1 MAFEAIYR
9 AEADIINYTPGSAV
23 SAGQVVVINGRCFV
37 AHAAIPASTL
47 GSVYAGGV
55 FDVTKQSG
63 VTFTAGDIVYW
74 DDTNNYA
81 NATSS
86 NTLFGVA
93 TADAVSG
100 DTYVRVLLLNLVNPL
115 AVGSIPNIADGAAGF
130 PIFIRKLVTAGG
142 SGDTTV
148 WTTTRKVR
156 IVDAWLVARDTQ
168 AANVKLHSGTAGTD
182 DITTTVAKG
191 TTDNAIVR
199 FTQMIAAKQEIA
211 SAGTLKAN
219 FSAAGTAEI
228 YAWAIPVA

>member
-9 AEADIINYTPGSAV
+9 ADADIINYTPGSAV

-47 GSVYAGGV
+47 GSVYASGV

-93 TADAVSG
+93 TADAASG

-115 AVGSIPNIADGAAGF
+115 AVGSMPNVADGGGGF
-130 PIFIRKLVTAGG
+130 PILVRKDASA

-148 WTTTRKVR
+148 YTTTRKVK
-156 IVDAWLVARDTQ
+156 VCNAWMISRDTT
-168 AANVKLHSGTAGTD
+168 AANAKLHSGTAGTD
-182 DITTTVAKG
+182 DITNATAKG
-191 TTDNAIVR
+191 TTTNALVAFGQIV
-199 FTQMIAAKQEIA
+199 AAKEEVVA
-211 SAGTLKAN
+211 STAIKVNL
-219 FSAAGTAEI
+219 SAAASVTVYMLLLPIA
-228 YAWAIPVA
+228 